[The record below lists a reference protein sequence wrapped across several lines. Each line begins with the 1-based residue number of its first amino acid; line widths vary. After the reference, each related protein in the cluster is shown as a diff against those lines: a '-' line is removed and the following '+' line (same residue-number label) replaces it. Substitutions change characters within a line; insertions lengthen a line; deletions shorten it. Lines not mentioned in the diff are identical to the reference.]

1 MQRRLITVILF
12 AFIAALVSST
22 VLYKVI
28 SANTSHPTRELT
40 TEVFVASHDLEAGTL
55 IENGDIRA
63 IEWRTSVSPQWI
75 ARREDLIGRGL
86 IAGINK
92 DEPFPA
98 NRLAAKGAGA
108 GLTSR
113 IPPGMRAVA
122 VRVDELTGLNRL
134 IMSGMR
140 VDVISTGSAPGMNGQ
155 GMVTRTILQ
164 NVEVLST
171 GQDAERNSRDKGVP
185 VQAVNLLVTPQQAE
199 ILSLAVAQNRIQL
212 VLRNPLD
219 KALNALGFSSDAPH
233 PEKKLAKVSR
243 VPAKTDEKAAPVESL
258 KPPPPTVEVIHGTKK
273 VISVVSPSYPESN

>member
-1 MQRRLITVILF
+1 
-12 AFIAALVSST
+12 
-22 VLYKVI
+22 
-28 SANTSHPTRELT
+28 
-40 TEVFVASHDLEAGTL
+40 
-55 IENGDIRA
+55 
-63 IEWRTSVSPQWI
+63 
-75 ARREDLIGRGL
+75 
-86 IAGINK
+86 
-92 DEPFPA
+92 
-98 NRLAAKGAGA
+98 
-108 GLTSR
+108 
-113 IPPGMRAVA
+113 MRAVA

-171 GQDAERNSRDKGVP
+171 GQDAERNSKDKGVP

-243 VPAKTDEKAAPVESL
+243 VPAKTMRKRPPSNHSSHSRPQL
-258 KPPPPTVEVIHGTKK
+258 KLFMERRK
-273 VISVVSPSYPESN
+273 